1 MAVRP
6 VTVFTNL
13 YPEGNDLPEW
23 PVLYVLPQLQTE
35 LQHYVGGLK
44 IISLPRVISSFD
56 NSL

>member
-44 IISLPRVISSFD
+44 IEYICLSLYPG
-56 NSL
+56 